1 MKPLLAVNKSE
12 CNSKHLSQHSDSLE
26 SRKATVVN
34 VVNPQRAAPG
44 SSGSNIK
51 KYFKILPVTE
61 PCISGNGMECGI
73 LEQSTDAGCR
83 GPQVVSFQAAHTN
96 HTTLL
101 PPPPPSGKKTLVL
114 DLDATLIDTLHSNQE
129 GRCDPDFIYTDSSG
143 CRAKIWKRPHLLEF
157 LQAVSKDFEVVLF
170 TAAGQRHADAVL
182 SHLDPNGTLIHHRL
196 YGHHTVPCPQWS
208 WVKDLSKLGRDLSQT
223 LIVDDCEAAVL
234 FQRDNWVSIPA
245 FSHWNM
251 DCKEERALLDILT
264 FLQNKVLPAA
274 DVREA
279 LALHYNQVAR
289 KPFPD
294 PEFLP
299 TPSPRSGPPHVFSAS
314 PSLSSSQEEREHSFS
329 AGRFSTSCSM
339 EEVDNNNVI
348 VEVQHIERQSNG
360 LCAGLSDSHS
370 VQSLSMKDSGQ
381 GSHDLGGLDLNLI
394 PVARIAQLHM
404 HDAKQSDVAVTTKA
418 GDHFIHQATATGS
431 AGDFAFRSADCDS
444 KVPAAEDL
452 PVKQR
457 SLTRVSRMCSLME
470 RSSAPEKDN
479 QHLQVGG
486 LQLDCSSL
494 VMALSAPAD
503 NQLVVN
509 QLENWPLL
517 GVHVERSSGWEDA

>member
-1 MKPLLAVNKSE
+1 
-12 CNSKHLSQHSDSLE
+12 
-26 SRKATVVN
+26 
-34 VVNPQRAAPG
+34 
-44 SSGSNIK
+44 
-51 KYFKILPVTE
+51 
-61 PCISGNGMECGI
+61 MECGI

-245 FSHWNM
+245 FSQWNM

-279 LALHYNQVAR
+279 LALHENLS
-289 KPFPD
+289 PILSS
-294 PEFLP
+294 FLP
-299 TPSPRSGPPHVFSAS
+299 H
-314 PSLSSSQEEREHSFS
+314 LL
-329 AGRFSTSCSM
+329 
-339 EEVDNNNVI
+339 D
-348 VEVQHIERQSNG
+348 
-360 LCAGLSDSHS
+360 
-370 VQSLSMKDSGQ
+370 Q
-381 GSHDLGGLDLNLI
+381 GHL
-394 PVARIAQLHM
+394 
-404 HDAKQSDVAVTTKA
+404 
-418 GDHFIHQATATGS
+418 
-431 AGDFAFRSADCDS
+431 
-444 KVPAAEDL
+444 
-452 PVKQR
+452 
-457 SLTRVSRMCSLME
+457 MCSLF
-470 RSSAPEKDN
+470 R
-479 QHLQVGG
+479 HLSPPLKRKESTRFLLAASPRAAVWRK
-486 LQLDCSSL
+486 LSTITSL
-494 VMALSAPAD
+494 LKYSTLNGKAMDYV
-503 NQLVVN
+503 LVCLILTVCRAC
-509 QLENWPLL
+509 Q
-517 GVHVERSSGWEDA
+517 